1 MFPGSFLLAMPVN
14 AVTQA
19 VPGRTRLHGSS
30 PAQPGGD
37 KCPKAP
43 TPWGPGPQ
51 GELGVPVPMWQ
62 DSGVVGCGPA
72 ANCCVFSSGGKKS
85 LKKLCLNGVMKISAT
100 DPEVLNNSLMQGHS

>member
-14 AVTQA
+14 AVTQV

-43 TPWGPGPQ
+43 TPWGPGPH
-51 GELGVPVPMWQ
+51 GSLGYPSP
-62 DSGVVGCGPA
+62 CGRTLGWWAVDEPLNA
-72 ANCCVFSSGGKKS
+72 VFS
-85 LKKLCLNGVMKISAT
+85 LVVARRA
-100 DPEVLNNSLMQGHS
+100 